1 MGLKLEGQYRD
12 HDLFRDGTHR
22 MVTGERVRVMPQL
35 QKDIIGFDGRK
46 EVSGRELLNLLA
58 YVIHGDRLRQKT
70 PMPF

>member
-1 MGLKLEGQYRD
+1 
-12 HDLFRDGTHR
+12 
-22 MVTGERVRVMPQL
+22 MVNGERVRVMPQL